1 MPQNTAHIDEALA
14 THTKQQSQTEE
25 TEMSRYRR
33 GGDDGTF
40 WMGLGAAG
48 LAICAFCAGYTVRDS
63 GYVLGATQT
72 NTPKEVKTK

>member
-1 MPQNTAHIDEALA
+1 
-14 THTKQQSQTEE
+14 
-25 TEMSRYRR
+25 MSRYGR

-48 LAICAFCAGYTVRDS
+48 LAIIAFCAGYTLRDS

-72 NTPKEVKTK
+72 NTLLPIQHPPLNTKSTAPKEVQTQ

>member
-1 MPQNTAHIDEALA
+1 
-14 THTKQQSQTEE
+14 
-25 TEMSRYRR
+25 MSRYGR

-48 LAICAFCAGYTVRDS
+48 LAIVAFCAGYTIRDS

-72 NTPKEVKTK
+72 QPPKEVQAK

>member
-1 MPQNTAHIDEALA
+1 
-14 THTKQQSQTEE
+14 
-25 TEMSRYRR
+25 MSRYGRN
-33 GGDDGTF
+33 GDDGTF

-48 LAICAFCAGYTVRDS
+48 LAIIAFCAGYTIRDS

>member
-1 MPQNTAHIDEALA
+1 
-14 THTKQQSQTEE
+14 
-25 TEMSRYRR
+25 MSRYRN

-48 LAICAFCAGYTVRDS
+48 LAIVAFCAGYTVRDN

-72 NTPKEVKTK
+72 NTPTEVKAK